1 MNAFLHTA
9 LSFPTLP
16 WSVLFT
22 VAVLYWLVAA
32 LGVFDIDAGMEGESP
47 LADAGGMLT
56 RLGLRGV
63 PLMLVVLLVAFFAWI
78 STYFFQL
85 YLLDRLFSGTLR
97 TLVGTLAMLLAAVPG
112 ILMASLLLRPL
123 RRFMLKLV
131 PAAPPS
137 LLGKVGTVT
146 TPEVDAEHGMASF
159 EDGGAG
165 LLLQVRAQPP
175 DVYPRGERVVLIEY
189 READNSWRVI
199 SESQFNR

>member
-32 LGVFDIDAGMEGESP
+32 LGVFDLDAGMEGESP

-63 PLMLVVLLVAFFAWI
+63 PLMLIVLVIAFFAWI

-85 YLLDRLFSGTLR
+85 YLLDPLFSGTLR
-97 TLVGTLAMLLAAVPG
+97 TLLGSAAMLLAAIPG
-112 ILMASLLLRPL
+112 LLMASLLLRPL
-123 RRFMLKLV
+123 RRFMLKLT
-131 PAAPPS
+131 PATPPS

-146 TPEVDAEHGMASF
+146 TAQVDAEHGMASF

-165 LLLQVRAQPP
+165 LLLQVRAHPP
-175 DVYPRGERVVLIEY
+175 DVYPRGERVVLLEY

-199 SESQFNR
+199 SESKFNR

>member
-1 MNAFLHTA
+1 MNAFLQTA

-16 WSVLFT
+16 WSVLF
-22 VAVLYWLVAA
+22 AASVLYWLVAA

-85 YLLDRLFSGTLR
+85 YLLDPLFSGTLR

-112 ILMASLLLRPL
+112 VLMASLLLRPL

-131 PAAPPS
+131 PATPPS

-199 SESQFNR
+199 SENQFNR

>member
-16 WSVLFT
+16 WSVLVT

-112 ILMASLLLRPL
+112 VLMASLLLRPL

-131 PAAPPS
+131 PATPPS

-189 READNSWRVI
+189 HEADNSWRVI